1 MFINALAEKVF
12 TTSDGVSERDGG
24 DFRRRLGRQLQ
35 PELMDQQ
42 LEFALGLGI
51 SGQHQFP
58 PVGRRQMDVDHLHGG
73 EFLQRAARGQPGGE
87 PMKTALQRHLQA
99 VRQERDEDMR
109 LDPPLVPMEDRAD
122 RQVPLQVFERLFHGD
137 KLDVVLPQQ
146 RGIILG
152 EVRAQQIPSFASAH
166 SAQLLPVEA

>member
-1 MFINALAEKVF
+1 MDGVCNSGLARLRGFADFEGVRALFINALAEKVF

-51 SGQHQFP
+51 SGRHQFP

-73 EFLQRAARGQPGGE
+73 EFLQRAARGQPGRE

-99 VRQERDEDMR
+99 VRQERDE
-109 LDPPLVPMEDRAD
+109 ATT
-122 RQVPLQVFERLFHGD
+122 LQ
-137 KLDVVLPQQ
+137 
-146 RGIILG
+146 
-152 EVRAQQIPSFASAH
+152 
-166 SAQLLPVEA
+166 